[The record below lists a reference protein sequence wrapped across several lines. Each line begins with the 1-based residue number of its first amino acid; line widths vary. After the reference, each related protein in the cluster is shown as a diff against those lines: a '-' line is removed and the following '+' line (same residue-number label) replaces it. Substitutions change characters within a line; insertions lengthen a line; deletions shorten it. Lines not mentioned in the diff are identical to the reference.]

1 MALLRHNIKGLSTK
15 PPYTNTPPNNPH
27 PLYPKIPHPS
37 PIITPM
43 SPSES
48 QLSPPELPPASREIK
63 VDVLSHAS
71 PPDDRG
77 TRAGGNLTSIIFF
90 RMFSFHSF
98 SLDWLLADWLAWLA
112 SWLPRGCGRGSGG
125 WAAASGTR
133 ASIWAS
139 SAKTKIL
146 IFCFFCLGCW
156 LLVGWLAGLAGWPG
170 LLAAGCW
177 LARLTPGWLP
187 GC

>member
-1 MALLRHNIKGLSTK
+1 MTHPTGVPLASLWSPWRLHGCSSGLHCCSFCALTISPKEYIPSGRGRDGGMTTKLRLRAIFVPTALSLNADPSLLTMALLRHNIKGLSTK

-27 PLYPKIPHPS
+27 PLYPKIPHPF
-37 PIITPM
+37 PIMTPM

-90 RMFSFHSF
+90 RIFSFHSF
-98 SLDWLLADWLAWLA
+98 SL
-112 SWLPRGCGRGSGG
+112 GR
-125 WAAASGTR
+125 
-133 ASIWAS
+133 
-139 SAKTKIL
+139 
-146 IFCFFCLGCW
+146 
-156 LLVGWLAGLAGWPG
+156 
-170 LLAAGCW
+170 
-177 LARLTPGWLP
+177 
-187 GC
+187 